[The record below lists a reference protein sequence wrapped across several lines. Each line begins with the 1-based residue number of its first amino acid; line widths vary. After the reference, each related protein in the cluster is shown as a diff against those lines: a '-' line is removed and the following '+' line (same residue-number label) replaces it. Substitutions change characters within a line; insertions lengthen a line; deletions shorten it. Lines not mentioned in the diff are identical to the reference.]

1 MNRGGTDHDVAA
13 VLITAGSDIVCT
25 FTTSDFRATGP
36 AAAEE
41 VLGGPDDRQGQT
53 AAGPP
58 QEREMCPKDRAL
70 KKTKKI
76 IIGGGGNE
84 GDSCR
89 AMAVRWMVEVIAQ
102 QWMGLDGLEA
112 ARGRPLYF
120 GEGCD
125 QQEVRW

>member
-1 MNRGGTDHDVAA
+1 MISRVRQLLEHLKGGK
-13 VLITAGSDIVCT
+13 S
-25 FTTSDFRATGP
+25 
-36 AAAEE
+36 
-41 VLGGPDDRQGQT
+41 
-53 AAGPP
+53 
-58 QEREMCPKDRAL
+58 PKDRAL

-102 QWMGLDGLEA
+102 QWMGLDGPEA
-112 ARGRPLYF
+112 ARGPPLYF